1 MPIKAILVVAVL
13 ATAAAPALADG
24 TVLRATGCGDKL
36 FVGSEDGYA
45 VLIASQQGAA
55 DDGDTIVGDINRIG
69 FSSFYDTKSGRR
81 FTASIDERGLG
92 KSEVTARIAASCR
105 SQTAYNLTSGQVE
118 HADGCGNKIFV
129 NTPQGYA
136 ILELL
141 SGGIIATGDTLS
153 GDFNRAGRAT
163 VKNPQTGAEYVV
175 FVDDF
180 QLPKS
185 AAARKI
191 AESCK

>member
-1 MPIKAILVVAVL
+1 MLIN
-13 ATAAAPALADG
+13 PALIVGVFLVLTGPAFADG
-24 TVLRATGCGDKL
+24 TVLRAKGCGDKI
-36 FVGSEDGYA
+36 FAGSEDGYS

-55 DDGDTIVGDINRIG
+55 DDGDTIVGDLNRVG
-69 FSSFYDTKSGRR
+69 FGSFYDSKSGRH
-81 FTASIDERGLG
+81 FTASVDERGLD
-92 KSEVTARIAASCR
+92 KSAITVRIGTSCR

-118 HADGCGNKIFV
+118 RADGCGNKIFV

-136 ILELL
+136 ILERL
-141 SGGIIATGDTLS
+141 SGGVIANGDTLT

-163 VKNPQTGAEYVV
+163 VKNPQTGAEFVV

-185 AAARKI
+185 AATRKI
-191 AESCK
+191 AESCH

>member
-1 MPIKAILVVAVL
+1 MAIKTILL
-13 ATAAAPALADG
+13 AAALIGIAAPAFADG
-24 TVLRATGCGDKL
+24 TVLRANGCGDKI

-45 VLIASQQGAA
+45 VLIASQQGSA

-69 FSSFYDTKSGRR
+69 FSSFYDSKSGRR
-81 FTASIDERGLG
+81 FTASIDERGLS
-92 KSEVTARIAASCR
+92 KSEITVRIAASCR
-105 SQTAYNLTSGQVE
+105 SQTAYNFISGQVE
-118 HADGCGNKIFV
+118 RADGCGSKIFV

-141 SGGIIATGDTLS
+141 SGGIVANGDTLT

-180 QLPKS
+180 QLAKS

-191 AESCK
+191 AESCH

>member
-1 MPIKAILVVAVL
+1 MAAALAAV
-13 ATAAAPALADG
+13 AAPAFADG
-24 TVLRATGCGDKL
+24 TVLRAKGCGDRI
-36 FVGSEDGYA
+36 FVHGENAYS
-45 VLIASQQGAA
+45 VLIASQRDAA
-55 DDGDTIVGDINRIG
+55 DDGDTIVGDIDRIG
-69 FSSFYDTKSGRR
+69 FASFYDRKSGRR
-81 FTASIDERGLG
+81 FSASVDERGLD
-92 KSEVTARIAASCR
+92 KSAIATRIAASCR

-118 HADGCGNKIFV
+118 HANGCGAKIFV

-141 SGGIIATGDTLS
+141 SGGVVANGDTLT

-180 QLPKS
+180 QMSKS
-185 AAARKI
+185 AASRKI
-191 AESCK
+191 AESCH